1 MVSRATGIVH
11 TCCSQL
17 GESLPE
23 EELREL
29 TAGEQVKAW
38 RLCQSDKFITRDEFC
53 LAMLL
58 RLGKVA
64 EEDLQLVQDT
74 FAKLDVRGEGRLEP
88 SGEA

>member
-1 MVSRATGIVH
+1 M
-11 TCCSQL
+11 
-17 GESLPE
+17 
-23 EELREL
+23 
-29 TAGEQVKAW
+29 KAW